1 MSSETFSNF
10 VLVFF
15 GFGRFICI
23 TTLLW
28 FAKCQRLG
36 EEMEFLKIIYE
47 ERKDHDEILL
57 HPLCSRNTI

>member
-23 TTLLW
+23 NLLW